1 MRLDEFKIDKPK
13 ASDTMGITRD
23 KMPQVKSDDYEDYKK
38 YLKDNGVTLRP
49 QVVDAKD
56 LKPMQKEFSDQG
68 VEKQLKRNKEK
79 GAGINPKPL
88 LASSDSYI
96 VDGHHRWL
104 AALNS
109 GHKVS
114 ILRANADGNELLALT
129 LKYPRV
135 YFKDI
140 YTEEEES
147 MDVIQ
152 KAEQFAQEAHKNHQR
167 KYTGDPYYVHLDEVR
182 NIVKQAGGTIEQ
194 QAAALLHDT
203 VEDTS
208 VTPVD
213 VTREF
218 GPKIAKLVV
227 ELTDVSKPEDG
238 NRKTRKAID
247 RDKLAGV
254 SAEAQ
259 TVKYADLISNG
270 RDIGKNDPKFAK
282 VYHAEKADLLRVMT
296 KGNQN
301 LRKQAIALLPDE
313 LKSVVDEAFGRA
325 NFNKQLKRKGID
337 VDKMHSDNVK
347 DAEASKKRSKDAED
361 DLKAFRKKH
370 GIKEETPFGL
380 LSRKASHLIHKKA
393 YVNMAKMMHKIL
405 TRKYKETGGK
415 LRHSLAYYAQMLAM
429 QTNNK
434 INYRELEQEYLDMF
448 GNAMFE
454 NSVKE
459 SLNEEALNVK
469 SIITPAIRKLYK
481 VFKKNQYEVRIVGG
495 AVRDIA
501 LGKEPKDIDFA
512 TDATPDEMIAML
524 DKEGIRHIPT
534 GIEHG
539 TITAVID
546 GEDFEITTLRADT
559 NTDGRHADVEFVR
572 SWEEDAKR
580 RDLTYNAMSM
590 DIDGTVHD
598 YNGGMDDL
606 QDKVSR
612 FVGDPEE
619 RIKEDY
625 LRILRYFRFQS
636 KLDSP
641 KWDDVTLNAIKDNA
655 DGMTGLSVERIW
667 QEMSKLL
674 MGSSAKEAL
683 EWMNK
688 TGVSSKIG
696 LEGINPAKLGEPT
709 GPIIALARMLDSSG
723 IARDWKMSNY
733 DREMFDFLIK
743 HKGENINP
751 KQAQDMIINGASQDH
766 LLAWANMHGKNDVY
780 DAVHGFEQP
789 DFPINGKDLLARGY
803 VAGPNLGKMIADLKD
818 EWMKSN
824 YKLSKEDL
832 LNKVPVK
839 ETIVLEAVG
848 KFMTGHNVKFA
859 GKKYEQIEVEVTGV
873 DNDKRLYHISILHPK
888 ELFGKQVSISAKFMH
903 RGPWV
908 KTDTKKVAN
917 WAESKYDNWMNKK
930 SLDEDFERLLEDN
943 TPDVYVDMDGVLVD
957 FFNEWARIM
966 NVKSYRDIPKE
977 QIGKAL
983 KKIVNTPNFWE
994 DLPTLA
1000 GHKELLNTIKAT
1012 KGKYKILSSPLAN
1025 DPNVDPGKREWVRK
1039 HLNFFKPEQVIID
1052 HNKSKYATKQDGTP
1066 NLLIDD
1072 FGKNVKGWQSAG
1084 GIAIKHHT
1092 TTTANTVQ
1100 AIKKVFSRK
1109 DVKEAAGVG
1118 RVVPGI
1124 NTTVDVGP
1132 NEITK
1137 QAKKFGN
1144 DVDKDGKPKKLLR
1157 TKKK

>member
-38 YLKDNGVTLRP
+38 YLKDNGITLRP
-49 QVVDAKD
+49 QIVDAKD

-68 VEKQLKRNKEK
+68 VEKQLQRNKEK
-79 GAGINPKPL
+79 GEGINPKPL

-96 VDGHHRWL
+96 IDGHHRWL

-114 ILRANADGNELLALT
+114 ILRANADGNELLSLT

-140 YTEEEES
+140 YTENEE
-147 MDVIQ
+147 MDVIT
-152 KAEQFAQEAHKNHQR
+152 KAEQFAQEAHKDHKR

-203 VEDTS
+203 VEDTNT
-208 VTPVD
+208 TPMD
-213 VTREF
+213 ITREF

-270 RDIGKNDPKFAK
+270 KDIGQNDPKFAK

-313 LKSVVDEAFGRA
+313 LKSVV
-325 NFNKQLKRKGID
+325 N
-337 VDKMHSDNVK
+337 
-347 DAEASKKRSKDAED
+347 
-361 DLKAFRKKH
+361 
-370 GIKEETPFGL
+370 EETPFGVIA
-380 LSRKASHLIHKKA
+380 RKAGHLIHKKA
-393 YVNMAKMMHKIL
+393 YINMAQMMHKIL
-405 TRKYKETGGK
+405 KRKYKETGGK
-415 LRHSLAYYAQMLAM
+415 IRHSLGYYAMMLAM

-434 INYRELEQEYLDMF
+434 INWRELEAEYLNLY
-448 GNAMFE
+448 GNELFE
-454 NSVKE
+454 GDIFEKWSAKYKKSINCSNPKGFSQKAHCAGKKKTE
-459 SLNEEALNVK
+459 SINEEALNIK
-469 SIITPAIRKLYK
+469 SIITPAIRKLDK
-481 VFKKNQYEVRIVGG
+481 VFKDNQHEVRIVGG

-501 LGKEPKDIDFA
+501 LGKTPKDIDFA
-512 TDATPDEMIAML
+512 TDATPTEMMTML
-524 DKEGIRHIPT
+524 DKAGIKHKPT
-534 GIEHG
+534 GLEHG
-539 TITAVID
+539 TLTAIID
-546 GEDFEITTLRADT
+546 KEPFEITTLRADKE
-559 NTDGRHADVEFVR
+559 TDGRRADVEFVR

-590 DIDGTVHD
+590 DIDGKIYD

-606 QDKVSR
+606 QDKVSK
-612 FVGDPEE
+612 FVGDPSE
-619 RIKEDY
+619 RIKEDF
-625 LRILRYFRFQS
+625 LRILRYFRFQA

-641 KWDDVTLNAIKDNA
+641 KWDENTIKAISDNA
-655 DGMTGLSVERIW
+655 GGLRQISVERIW

-674 MGSSAKEAL
+674 ISTNAEEAL
-683 EWMNK
+683 TWMVK
-688 TGVSSKIG
+688 TGVAKVIG
-696 LEGINPAKLGEPT
+696 LDNINPANVVNSA
-709 GPIIALARMLDSSG
+709 GPIIALAKLLDSSD
-723 IARDWKMSNY
+723 IASEWKMSN
-733 DREMFDFLIK
+733 EEKNMLDFLIM
-743 HKGENINP
+743 HKNDNIDI
-751 KQAQDMIINGASQDH
+751 KKAQDLVVKGIDKAH
-766 LLAWANMHGKNDVY
+766 LLAWANMHDKKDVY
-780 DAVHGFEQP
+780 NAMVKFEAP
-789 DFPINGKDLLARGY
+789 EFPVNGKDLLAMGY
-803 VAGPNLGKMIADLKD
+803 RAGPQLGKMLNDLQDK
-818 EWMKSN
+818 WMKSG
-824 YKLSKEDL
+824 YKLDKEEL
-832 LNKVPVK
+832 LKKVPVQ
-839 ETIVLEAVG
+839 ESIVIEAVAR
-848 KFMTGHNVKFA
+848 FMTGHGITYK
-859 GKKYEQIEVEVTGV
+859 GKKYDEMEVEVVGV
-873 DNDKRLYHISILHPK
+873 DNEKRQYQVMIMSPE
-888 ELFGKQVSISAKFMH
+888 ELFGTNVMMSARFMH

-908 KTDTKKVAN
+908 KTKIPDYMGAMSE
-917 WAESKYDNWMNKK
+917 AE
-930 SLDEDFERLLEDN
+930 ET

-957 FFNEWARIM
+957 FFNEWARLVG
-966 NVKSYRDIPKE
+966 VKSYRDISKRDIP
-977 QIGKAL
+977 KAL
-983 KKIVNTPNFWE
+983 KKIVDTPNFWE
-994 DLPTLA
+994 DLPTLS
-1000 GHKELLNTIKAT
+1000 GYKELLQTIKAV
-1012 KGKYKILSSPLAN
+1012 KGKYRILSSPLAN

-1039 HLNFFKPEQVIID
+1039 HLGFFKPEKVIID
-1052 HNKSKYATKQDGTP
+1052 HNKSKYAKKPDGSP

-1072 FGKNVKGWQSAG
+1072 FGKNVNAWQSAG

-1092 TTTANTVQ
+1092 TTTSNTVN
-1100 AIKKVFSRK
+1100 AIKKVFSK
-1109 DVKEAAGVG
+1109 TVNETGGVG

-1132 NEITK
+1132 NEIVK

-1144 DVDKDGKPKKLLR
+1144 DVNKDGFPKKLLR

>member
-469 SIITPAIRKLYK
+469 SIITPAIRKLDK

-641 KWDDVTLNAIKDNA
+641 KWDDATLNAIKDNA

-667 QEMSKLL
+667 QEMGKLL

-709 GPIIALARMLDSSG
+709 GPIIALARMLDSSS

-743 HKGENINP
+743 YKGENINP
-751 KQAQDMIINGASQDH
+751 KQAQDMIIKGTSQDH

-803 VAGPNLGKMIADLKD
+803 VAGPNLGKMIDDLKD
-818 EWMKSN
+818 EWMNSN
-824 YKLSKEDL
+824 YKLSKEEL
-832 LNKVPVK
+832 LKKVPVR
-839 ETIVLEAVG
+839 ENALFEAVAR
-848 KFMTGHNVKFA
+848 FMTGHGITYK
-859 GKKYEQIEVEVTGV
+859 GKKYDEMNVEVVAV
-873 DNDKRLYHISILHPK
+873 DNEKRQYQVMIFDPE
-888 ELFGKQVSISAKFMH
+888 ELRGTNVMMSARFMH

-908 KTDTKKVAN
+908 KTKIPDYMGAIEKGLK
-917 WAESKYDNWMNKK
+917 ED
-930 SLDEDFERLLEDN
+930 LDS

-957 FFNEWARIM
+957 FFNEWARLVG
-966 NVKSYRDIPKE
+966 VKSYRDISKRDIP
-977 QIGKAL
+977 KAL
-983 KKIVNTPNFWE
+983 KKIVDTPNFWE
-994 DLPTLA
+994 DLPTLS
-1000 GHKELLNTIKAT
+1000 GYKDLLQTIKAV
-1012 KGKYKILSSPLAN
+1012 KGRYKILSSPLAN

-1039 HLNFFKPEQVIID
+1039 HLGFFRPEKVIID
-1052 HNKSKYATKQDGTP
+1052 HNKSKYAKKPDGSP

-1072 FGKNVKGWQSAG
+1072 FGKNVNAWQSAG

-1092 TTTANTVQ
+1092 TTTSNTVN
-1100 AIKKVFSRK
+1100 AIKKVFSK
-1109 DVKEAAGVG
+1109 TVSEAGGVG

-1132 NEITK
+1132 NEIVK

-1144 DVDKDGKPKKLLR
+1144 DVNKDGFPKKLLR